1 MKIIF
6 ATDVHGYFERVKYLL
21 EMVEADIYIIA
32 GDLIDIPFYTMD
44 TSMHYHELQTFF
56 HSLRRKMDRHD
67 LYIEDFV
74 DVLLRSGDIT
84 DDIIDKASRYKEY
97 TDRAGRVMRQKYRL
111 LENMISP
118 RKRGKV
124 YCLPGN
130 YDMNLKF
137 TALHIRDL
145 HLHCYERGGLK
156 FAGYGGADIWTPGI
170 PEKYVVRNRAGIGAH
185 MEENEMYRFFAANRP
200 DVLVVHQP
208 AHGVLDR
215 VTTYGTSG
223 SPSLRAYCDRHDVS
237 MCLFGHVHDEWGVEK
252 VQGTVYMNPSIF
264 GEVTE
269 ISGRVAEGGF
279 FYEIEVE
286 KRRVENILYRK
297 VVDNKIFDIAEYSL
311 RGEKLK
317 ERIIGETRYHAHRR
331 KQNYDTRVKKYSH
344 IPEFE
349 LYNDIK
355 DFYRSFQTK
364 ETGERL
370 ELLEE
375 VTFLLDQKLQ
385 QDAAMDIMGSVNM
398 GISQHGSD
406 IDFVLYARCLR
417 DCGEDFTRC
426 PRHRE
431 LSGLIHDVLGEEYEF
446 QIMDCINLNRVE
458 RAIRERDYE
467 SNALQ
472 LFVAYR
478 AICKPINYRLIVPV
492 EEMLNHDIEFRREVE
507 GSIRSYLQLII
518 HTSQHTRSF
527 EKYEKRLQNLGI
539 KLPDSIRN
547 KVQTYLQVKNGG
559 EEETSQ

>member
-6 ATDVHGYFERVKYLL
+6 ATDVHGYFERVGYLL
-21 EMVEADIYIIA
+21 EMIEADIYIIA

-56 HSLRRKMDRHD
+56 HSLRRKMDRQD

-74 DVLLRSGDIT
+74 DAMLRSGHVT
-84 DDIIDKASRYKEY
+84 DDIISKAQRYKEY
-97 TDRAGRVMRQKYRL
+97 TDRASRVMRQKYRL

-118 RKRGKV
+118 QKRGKV

-170 PEKYVVRNRAGIGAH
+170 PEKYVIRNRAGIGAH
-185 MEENEMYRFFAANRP
+185 MEKNEMYQFFATNKP

-208 AHGVLDR
+208 AHGILDH

-223 SPSLRAYCDRHDVS
+223 SPSLRAYCDHHDVL
-237 MCLFGHVHDEWGVEK
+237 MCLFGHVHDEWGVESA
-252 VQGTVYMNPSIF
+252 QGTVYMNPSIF

-286 KRRVENILYRK
+286 KRRIERILYRK
-297 VVDNKIFDIAEYSL
+297 FVDNKVFDIAEYCL
-311 RGEKLK
+311 RGGKLE
-317 ERIIGETRYHAHRR
+317 ERIISEPRYNAHRR
-331 KQNYDTRVKKYSH
+331 RQNYDTRVEKYSH

-364 ETGERL
+364 ETSERL
-370 ELLEE
+370 EQLEE
-375 VTFLLDQKLQ
+375 MTFLLDQKLQ
-385 QDAAMDIMGSVNM
+385 QDVAMDVMGSVNM
-398 GISQHGSD
+398 GLSQYGSD
-406 IDFVLYARCLR
+406 IDFVLYGRCLH

-426 PRHRE
+426 PRYRE
-431 LSGLIHDVLGEEYEF
+431 LSGLIHEALGDEYEF
-446 QIMDCINLNRVE
+446 DIMDCINLNRVE
-458 RAIRERDYE
+458 KAIRERNYE

-478 AICKPINYRLIVPV
+478 AICKPVNYRLIVPV
-492 EEMLNHDIEFRREVE
+492 EEMLNHDIGFRHEVE
-507 GSIRSYLQLII
+507 GSIRSYLQIII

-527 EKYEKRLQNLGI
+527 EKYEKRLRNLGI
-539 KLPDSIRN
+539 KLPDAIRH
-547 KVQTYLQVKNGG
+547 KVQVYLQIKNG
-559 EEETSQ
+559 ENEMVS

>member
-6 ATDVHGYFERVKYLL
+6 ATDVHGYFERVKCLL
-21 EMVEADIYIIA
+21 EIIEADIYIIA

-44 TSMHYHELQTFF
+44 TSTRYYELQSFF
-56 HSLRRKMDRHD
+56 HSLRRKMDRQD

-74 DVLLRSGDIT
+74 DALLRSGDAA
-84 DDIIDKASRYKEY
+84 DDVLHKANHYKEY
-97 TDRAGRVMRQKYRL
+97 TDRASRVMRQKYRL

-145 HLHCYERGGLK
+145 HLHCYERGSLK

-170 PEKYVVRNRAGIGAH
+170 PEKYVIRSRAGIGAH
-185 MEENEMYRFFAANRP
+185 VEQNEMYQFFATKKP

-223 SPSLRAYCDRHDVS
+223 SPSLRAYCDRHDVL
-237 MCLFGHVHDEWGVEK
+237 MCLFGHVHDEWGIEN

-286 KRRVENILYRK
+286 KRRIKHILYRK
-297 VVDNKIFDIAEYSL
+297 LVDNKIFDLAEYCL
-311 RGEKLK
+311 RGEKLE
-317 ERIIGETRYHAHRR
+317 ERIIDELRYNAHLAR
-331 KQNYDTRVKKYSH
+331 QNYDTRVNKYSH

-364 ETGERL
+364 ETNERL
-370 ELLEE
+370 EQLEE
-375 VTFLLDQKLQ
+375 VTFILEQKLQ
-385 QDAAMDIMGSVNM
+385 QDVAMDVMGSVNM
-398 GISQHGSD
+398 GLSQHGSD
-406 IDFVLYARCLR
+406 IDFVLYGRCLG

-426 PRHRE
+426 LRYKE
-431 LSGLIHDVLGEEYEF
+431 LSGLMHDALGNEYEF

-458 RAIRERDYE
+458 KAIRERNYE
-467 SNALQ
+467 SGTLQ

-492 EEMLNHDIEFRREVE
+492 EEMLNHDIEFRHEVE
-507 GSIRSYLQLII
+507 GSIRSYLQLFV

-527 EKYEKRLQNLGI
+527 EKYEKRLRSLGI
-539 KLPDSIRN
+539 KLPDSIRH
-547 KVQTYLQVKNGG
+547 KVQTYLQIKNGG
-559 EEETSQ
+559 DKKVS